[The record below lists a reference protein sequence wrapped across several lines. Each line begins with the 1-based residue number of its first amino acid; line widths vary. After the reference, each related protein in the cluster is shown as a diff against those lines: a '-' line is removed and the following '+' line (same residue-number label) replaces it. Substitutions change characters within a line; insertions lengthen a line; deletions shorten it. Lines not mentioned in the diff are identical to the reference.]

1 MIQRCAFLF
10 LLGFTLLFSATPV
23 EEHGRL
29 QVSGSKIVD
38 KNGDVVTLRGMSL
51 FWSQWSTSFYNGK
64 NVDWLVQDWKINLI
78 RAAMGVDGTHTGY
91 LVDPDAE
98 KARVDTIVSAAVR
111 NGIYVII
118 DWHDHTANLHTAEAK
133 AFFGEM
139 ANKYKDLPN
148 VIWEIWNEPLDTA
161 LWLKH
166 IKPYA
171 EAVIPE
177 IRKYDTDNL
186 IVVGTRAWSQRVD
199 DVIGNTIQ
207 DPNIAYTLHFY
218 VGTHGQS
225 LRDIADKA
233 IDAGLPLFVTEWGV
247 WDAGYLKSDY
257 TNPVDID
264 QVMAWMDWL
273 KENQISSAMWSVN
286 DKDEPSAVLLPGA
299 SSVGNWETTDLT
311 TAGLFIR
318 SYLRGMADGTWVTPE
333 NEEIP
338 PDTIALPGRL
348 EAEAYVTQS
357 GIQVEKTED
366 SDGSRNIGYI
376 ENGDYAEYTI
386 RVSEAKAYPISA
398 RYASETTPGS
408 LRISVDGTEKLQ
420 LDIPVTGGWQVWSD
434 ATGTLT
440 LPAGLHTLRLD
451 FLGAAEEALY
461 NLNYIDIGYGS
472 AGIKNVPRKWGLK
485 LPSAHKQFDLLGRH
499 FNRDMQ

>member
-1 MIQRCAFLF
+1 MIRLFSLLF
-10 LLGFTLLFSATPV
+10 LLGFALAFSATPV
-23 EEHGRL
+23 QEHGRL

-78 RAAMGVDGTHTGY
+78 RAAMGVDGTNTGY
-91 LVDPDAE
+91 LVDSAAE
-98 KARVDTIVSAAVR
+98 KARVDTIVNAAVR

-139 ANKYKDLPN
+139 AKKYKDLPN

-207 DPNIAYTLHFY
+207 DPNVAYTLHFY

-233 IDAGLPLFVTEWGV
+233 IDAGLPLFVTEWGI

-299 SSVGNWETTDLT
+299 SSMGAWDTTDLT

-338 PDTIALPGRL
+338 PDTIPLPGRL

-366 SDGSRNIGYI
+366 SEGDRNVGYI

-386 RVSEAKAYPISA
+386 LVSEAKTYPISV
-398 RYASETTPGS
+398 RFASETTLGS

-434 ATGTLT
+434 ATGSLT

-451 FLGAAEEALY
+451 FLGVAGEALY

-472 AGIKNVPRKWGLK
+472 AGIKNAPKKSGLK
-485 LPSAHKQFDLLGRH
+485 LPSASRQFDLLGRH
-499 FNRDMQ
+499 FNREMQ